1 MRYLFPTSST
11 LDVLM
16 VLTVYGLLVAEVAWQ
31 IVTLSDGVALTLG
44 STMKALT
51 PRAPTRPI
59 VPATPHRTR

>member
-1 MRYLFPTSST
+1 
-11 LDVLM
+11 M